1 MIRKAR
7 VRAIW
12 RVALLSLSLPGTALY
27 AQGRHLGSGL
37 RATPHLGIGYVA
49 SVPTTALGFSALY
62 ITPKLFGGA
71 GVFADVK
78 VTTSSPGSSPYYL
91 PNVTVT
97 QAEVTFGDQLY
108 DQQSDWTTIDFG
120 VVYAITQEFAL
131 YGGAGYSK
139 ETHYRQYFD
148 DAQTRGNFGFYWVAD
163 PAASG
168 TRINALG
175 GALVRFSRFLMFQ
188 LGGESAPQAVNVGFT
203 LMFAP

>member
-1 MIRKAR
+1 MAL
-7 VRAIW
+7 W
-12 RVALLSLSLPGTALY
+12 CVALLSCSLPAALT
-27 AQGRHLGSGL
+27 AQGGHFGSGL
-37 RATPHLGIGYVA
+37 RATPHVGIGYVA
-49 SVPTTALGFSALY
+49 SVPVTALGFSALY
-62 ITPKLFGGA
+62 MTPKLFRGA

-78 VTTSSPGSSPYYL
+78 VTTSSPGSSPFYL
-91 PNVTVT
+91 SNVTVD
-97 QAEVTFGDQLY
+97 QAENTYADRLY
-108 DQQSDWTTIDFG
+108 DQQSDWTTIDVG

-148 DAQTRGNFGFYWVAD
+148 DTQTRGDFGFYWVSD

-175 GALVRFSRFLMFQ
+175 GALVRFSRFLLFQ
-188 LGGESAPQAVNVGFT
+188 LGGESAPRAVNVGIT